1 LTRPQGLLAALALS
15 AASAMALFVNI
26 KRYVAGINTSS
37 GVNLDADIQWWWNVA
52 LTPMAVWAIG
62 ALALTAVFL
71 SVFHIAHTRR

>member
-1 LTRPQGLLAALALS
+1 
-15 AASAMALFVNI
+15 
-26 KRYVAGINTSS
+26 VAGINTSS
-37 GVNLDADIQWWWNVA
+37 GINLNADIQWWWNMA